1 MSAQSDFQV
10 LEQAAEWFAVLASE
24 AASDRQRKAWQLW
37 LASNPAH
44 QEAWQRVQQISGQ
57 FQALPAAQREPA
69 HNALRAGGRT
79 RRQVLSSLLLLVG
92 GAGLGL
98 AVSRKPV
105 QAWVADQTSATGQ
118 IKQLHLA
125 DGGRLWLNSNS
136 SVDIDYSLELRLLRL
151 WQGELLVD
159 SVPDI
164 QQPARPLCVDTVDG
178 RLQALGTR
186 FSVRKQQRG
195 TLLSV
200 FDGRVRITCDSGAS
214 TLVQAGEQAWFDRQ
228 QIGPVSQASPA
239 RNAWQRGMLL
249 ADDRALGDFIS
260 ELAEHVPGHLAVDP
274 RVAGLHLV
282 GAFPLDDPE
291 RIYAALEASLPIRV
305 NRRWP
310 WWVTL
315 EPVSG

>member
-1 MSAQSDFQV
+1 MSAQSDFRV

-24 AASDRQRKAWQLW
+24 SVSDRQRKAWQLW

-44 QEAWQRVQQISGQ
+44 QAAWHRVQQISGQ

-69 HNALRAGGRT
+69 HNALRAGVRT

-98 AVSRKPV
+98 TVSRKPV
-105 QAWVADQTSATGQ
+105 QAWMADQSSTTGQ
-118 IKQLHLA
+118 IRQLHLA
-125 DGGRLWLNSNS
+125 DGAQLWLNSNS
-136 SVDIDYSLELRLLRL
+136 SVDIDYSLDLRLLRL

-159 SVPDI
+159 SAPDI

-186 FSVRKQQRG
+186 FSVRMQQAG

-200 FDGRVRITCDSGAS
+200 FEGRVRITCAQGAS
-214 TLVQAGEQAWFDRQ
+214 KVVGAGQQAWFDRR
-228 QIGPVSQASPA
+228 QIGPISQVSPA

-274 RVAGLHLV
+274 RIAGLHLV
-282 GAFPLDDPE
+282 GAFPLNDPE

-310 WWVTL
+310 WWITL